1 MSIFLGDPDISVG
14 YYIWKSMI
22 PALLGNIVGGGLMV
36 ATMYW
41 YLNLTGE
48 PPVIVDG
55 VGYDDTERLVGREA
69 ETDNH
74 TGSESSH
81 GGEKKSGLEDMV

>member
-1 MSIFLGDPDISVG
+1 
-14 YYIWKSMI
+14 MI

-48 PPVIVDG
+48 PPVTIDG
-55 VGYDDTERLVGREA
+55 VPFEGEA
-69 ETDNH
+69 EH
-74 TGSESSH
+74 LTGQSAESGSPERRESSNE
-81 GGEKKSGLEDMV
+81 GKKAAAEDMV